1 MSMYKNFQTD
11 ANLEKNGITID
22 YGDFRVLIAR
32 AGGANKKF
40 AKVLDAKTKPY
51 RRAIQTE
58 SIETDRIMEILKE
71 AYAECIVLNWE
82 TKVVDKDGKE
92 EWKKGIEDQDGKLLD
107 FTKENVVTTF
117 KNLHDLFLDIREQ
130 SEKSSLFRQVVRET
144 EAGN

>member
-92 EWKKGIEDQDGKLLD
+92 EWKKGIEDQDGKILD